1 MNEDKSI
8 INSTTDASAM
18 SEMARSDADA
28 QLESMPPADTL
39 PKPLPTDTVYTRPAN
54 PSPSAAI
61 IDPDNKDRIALQ
73 KAAQEEAQAQEA
85 LRPPKPTRGE
95 KIFNFLDWFGIGW
108 LTNAALS
115 VAVTDKALNGS
126 WQPFVSRQ
134 TSKLL
139 ERPLFKRFA
148 VGTEGN
154 IALADKV
161 NKAVFE
167 KFKGHDGIIHYMD
180 GHGPASGFAPD
191 KIHWDKTYF
200 NINKALHSGSEGAKY
215 DFGKIA
221 KEVAGSLENVTEK
234 EIKLARRIGINQS
247 GLHGE
252 AKSMVMLL
260 LLMSGGFLL
269 MAPIKW
275 LEDAK
280 VPIVKWLDKHFGPSN
295 PTPEQQKNQDA
306 YYKYMEENECRQTWG
321 SVLLSRA
328 ITLAGVIT
336 LHRNWSQERNIVN
349 STVSAVS
356 GKPVNPHNPTWKGF
370 DHSSEQ
376 FAEHTISGART
387 IMPGAVSKLEA
398 GLESHGSKLEAKL
411 NGGTTPSDPAFQ
423 KVPGPQ
429 RLKNIMTYSF
439 EDVIYSLGVAT
450 STFLFSRVL
459 APIFGTQGNTETP
472 STPVAP
478 KQNLTPPAAQ
488 PAPPVPQAPVKTTPS
503 APVMAAAPGHVVE
516 QAEIM
521 GTSRGLEA
529 AAQHQGDASSD
540 EACKDPKNPSRKP
553 QPMGSYRDLA
563 VQSQLSGPDQARV

>member
-1 MNEDKSI
+1 MNEEKSTI
-8 INSTTDASAM
+8 ASPNDASAIPAM
-18 SEMARSDADA
+18 AGSEATAQQDMAT
-28 QLESMPPADTL
+28 PADTL

-61 IDPDNKDRIALQ
+61 IDPDNRDRMALK
-73 KAAQEEAQAQEA
+73 KAAQEEAKAQEA
-85 LRPPKPTRGE
+85 ARPPKPTRGE
-95 KIFNFLDWFGIGW
+95 KIFNFMDWYGIGW
-108 LTNAALS
+108 LGNAALS

-126 WQPFVSRQ
+126 WQPIVSRQ

-139 ERPLFKRFA
+139 ERPWFKRFA
-148 VGTEGN
+148 VGTEQN
-154 IALADKV
+154 ISLANKV
-161 NKAVFE
+161 NEVVFE

-180 GHGPASGFAPD
+180 GHGPASGFVPE

-200 NINKALHSGSEGAKY
+200 NINKSLHSGAEGAKY

-234 EIKLARRIGINQS
+234 EIKLARKIGINQS

-295 PTPEQQKNQDA
+295 PTPEQQRNQDA
-306 YYKYMEENECRQTWG
+306 YYKYIEENECRQTWG

-336 LHRNWSQERNIVN
+336 LHRNWAQERNFVN

-370 DHSSEQ
+370 DHTSEQ
-376 FAEHTISGART
+376 VAERAISGARS
-387 IMPGAVSKLEA
+387 IMPGAVSSLEA
-398 GLESHGSKLEAKL
+398 GLESHSARLEAKL
-411 NGGTTPSDPAFQ
+411 NSGPTPADPAFQ
-423 KVPGPQ
+423 KVSGPQ
-429 RLKNIMTYSF
+429 RLKNIITYSF

-450 STFLFSRVL
+450 STFMFSRVL
-459 APIFGTQGNTETP
+459 APIFGKQGKNEAVTTP
-472 STPVAP
+472 TP
-478 KQNLTPPAAQ
+478 LRDMTPTPMSPAAPIPQ
-488 PAPPVPQAPVKTTPS
+488 EPAKTPTPS
-503 APVMAAAPGHVVE
+503 AAMASAPGHIVE
-516 QAEIM
+516 GAELV

-529 AAQHQGDASSD
+529 AQHRGDASSE
-540 EACKDPKNPSRKP
+540 EACKDPKNPARKP
-553 QPMGSYRDLA
+553 QPMGSFRDLA
-563 VQSQLSGPDQARV
+563 AQSQLSTTDQARV